1 MLKIYLYRYSTMRF
15 LLSII
20 CCTLTIF
27 FPGFIDAQTLEVK
40 DASGAIVLVFEND
53 QLKEVVSNKII
64 YTVKGNIIFEGASD
78 KQQDIELLVKAENI
92 FSKKK
97 EGKVLNASQ
106 REVLFSVR
114 NGSFFYRDSST
125 YFDRWMMAH
134 YRKEETGSIALF
146 LHASDTLVCRIASP
160 DVSTGKLVA
169 VFYYFTKKF
178 EWEEEMKKI
187 AATELQPAIMTT
199 KGQASSVKG
208 TSGTIRKLWNT
219 GQDEFEWD
227 GEVLKR
233 RWNSFDYEEWTFDG
247 VTLKRLWYPGQEEM
261 EWDGEILRRKWYSSE
276 DEFEWDGSILRRR
289 WGPASEGYVI
299 QGNIIKPAFGSN
311 MEREWEIDG
320 NIPIP
325 LIALVVF
332 GLLRK

>member
-1 MLKIYLYRYSTMRF
+1 MRF
-15 LLSII
+15 NLHFFYCFILFLSQSV
-20 CCTLTIF
+20 F
-27 FPGFIDAQTLEVK
+27 AQTIEVK
-40 DASGAIVLVFEND
+40 DRLGNAALVIEDDF
-53 QLKEVVSNKII
+53 LKEAGSDKIL

-78 KQQDIELLVKAENI
+78 KQQDIELLVKVEDI

-97 EGKVLNASQ
+97 TGSVLDAAQ
-106 REVLFSVR
+106 REKLFQAR
-114 NGSFFYRDSST
+114 NGGFFYRDSSI
-125 YFDRWMMAH
+125 YSDRWIMAH

-146 LHASDTLVCRIASP
+146 LHASDTLVCRISSP
-160 DVSTGKLVA
+160 EVSTGKLVA
-169 VFYYFTKKF
+169 VFYYFAKKF
-178 EWEEEMKKI
+178 HWEKEMQEVVALLAKVEMI
-187 AATELQPAIMTT
+187 TSP
-199 KGQASSVKG
+199 GQTSSVKA

-219 GQDEFEWD
+219 GLDEFEWD

-247 VTLKRLWYPGQEEM
+247 VTLKRLWYPGHEEM

-276 DEFEWDGSILRRR
+276 DEFEWNGSILRRR
-289 WGPASEGYVI
+289 YGPASEGYLI

>member
-1 MLKIYLYRYSTMRF
+1 MQLRF
-15 LLSII
+15 SIFFVILLLSQ
-20 CCTLTIF
+20 LVN
-27 FPGFIDAQTLEVK
+27 AQTIE
-40 DASGAIVLVFEND
+40 ASDSSGKIVLVFENE
-53 QLKEVVSNKII
+53 QMKEAGSKQIL
-64 YTVKGNIIFEGASD
+64 YTIKGNILFEGASD
-78 KQQDIELLVKAENI
+78 KQQDIELLVNSENI

-97 EGKVLNASQ
+97 EGKILNASQ
-106 REVLFSVR
+106 REELFSVR
-114 NGSFFYRDSST
+114 DGGFFYRDSST
-125 YFDRWMMAH
+125 YSDRWLMAH

-160 DVSTGKLVA
+160 EVSTGQLVA
-169 VFYYFTKKF
+169 VFYYFAKKF
-178 EWEEEMKKI
+178 HWEEEMQDAVALLAKV
-187 AATELQPAIMTT
+187 EMTT
-199 KGQASSVKG
+199 SPGQTSSVKG

-219 GQDEFEWD
+219 GLDEFEWD

-233 RWNSFDYEEWTFDG
+233 KWNSFDYEDWTFDG

-261 EWDGEILRRKWYSSE
+261 EWDGKILRRKWYSSE

-289 WGPASEGYVI
+289 YGPASEGYVI

-311 MEREWEIDG
+311 LEREWEIDG
-320 NIPIP
+320 SIPIP